1 MYWTWFLGGWSIPII
16 ILFIGVLIFSLY
28 AQSKVKRAYKA
39 YEQVP
44 NSRGMTGYQ
53 LAEDL
58 KQKYGMDYLGVEVV
72 QGQLTDHYDPRK
84 KKLGLSAEVA
94 NKASIAS
101 LAIVAH
107 EMGHARQDAEK
118 SVLLHFRDAI
128 ATPLN
133 FVSWLSIPLLFIG
146 ILFSWQWLAVAGLI
160 LYAVIAIFQIV
171 TVPMEVNASKRGLK
185 LLSEGNY
192 LTEGELGGAKKV
204 LSAAALTYVAAM
216 AAVLVNLLRFVL
228 IIFGGRRS

>member
-1 MYWTWFLGGWSIPII
+1 MYWTWFLGGWSLPII

-28 AQSKVKRAYKA
+28 AQSKVKRTYKA

-58 KQKYGMDYLGVEVV
+58 KQKYGMDYLGVEVI

-118 SVLLHFRDAI
+118 NILLRFRDAI

-133 FVSWLSIPLLFIG
+133 FASGLSIPLLFIG
-146 ILFSWQWLAVAGLI
+146 ILFSWQWLAIAGLI
-160 LYAVIAIFQIV
+160 LYGAIAVFQIV

-192 LTEGELGGAKKV
+192 VTEGELGGAKKV

-216 AAVLVNLLRFVL
+216 AAVLVNLLRFAL